1 MADTWHI
8 IFDDELIEPDHMTIG
23 KGSPGSI
30 LSEEDVKAIIT
41 AGLPAKM
48 LEKKR
53 VLVLTPDATR
63 TCPLPMMIR
72 VIQEVIGTKAAKL
85 DFMVALGTHTP
96 LPEKEILK
104 LYGITTQQKQ
114 AQFHNSLFLNHRW
127 DRPETFQRIGYL
139 SEEDVETVSQGRLRE
154 KVPIDINKKIYDY
167 DLILILGP
175 VFPHEVVGFSGGSKY
190 LFPGISG
197 GAFLHFFH
205 WLGAVMTCR
214 KIIGIK
220 DTPVRRLI
228 NRAAEKIDLPIH
240 CIAMVV
246 HPEARLCGLYVG
258 DTNRAW
264 SDAADLSSKIHIV
277 TKKKPY
283 RIVFGRTPQMYDEI
297 WTAGKVMYKL
307 EQVVAEKGRLI
318 IYAPHIHDISRTW
331 GKDIEKI
338 GYHVRDYFLAQMDQF
353 KDIPRGVLAHATHV
367 RGTGTYKNGFEK
379 PRVEVVLST
388 AIPKEKCEQ
397 INLGYL
403 NPEEVRIEDYL
414 EREDEGILYVD
425 HAGEILYRLEN
436 G

>member
-1 MADTWHI
+1 MATA
-8 IFDDELIEPDHMTIG
+8 
-23 KGSPGSI
+23 KSSPGTI
-30 LSEEDVKAIIT
+30 LSEEDVKDIIA
-41 AGLPAKM
+41 AGTPAKM
-48 LEKKR
+48 FENKR

-63 TCPLPMMIR
+63 TCPLPMMVGAIR
-72 VIQEVIGTKAAKL
+72 EVIGAKAAKL

-96 LPEKEILK
+96 LPQKEILK
-104 LYGITTQQKQ
+104 LYGITTEQKR
-114 AQFHNSLFLNHRW
+114 AQFHNTLFLNHRW
-127 DRPETFQRIGYL
+127 DRPQTFRRIGYL
-139 SEEDVETVSQGRLRE
+139 SEEDVETVSQGHLRE
-154 KVPIDINKKIYDY
+154 KVPVDINKKIYDY

-197 GAFLHFFH
+197 GEFLHFFH

-214 KIIGIK
+214 NIIGIK

-240 CIAMVV
+240 CMAMVV
-246 HPEARLCGLYVG
+246 NPQAELCGLYLG
-258 DTNRAW
+258 DADRAW

-277 TKKKPY
+277 IKKKPY
-283 RIVFGRTPQMYDEI
+283 RIVFGRTPRMYDEI

-307 EQVVAEKGRLI
+307 EQVVADQGRLI

-331 GKDIEKI
+331 GEHIEKI

-367 RGTGTYKNGFEK
+367 RGTGTYQNGFEK

-388 AIPKEKCEQ
+388 AIPREKCER

-403 NPEEVRIEDYL
+403 NPEEVRVEDYL